1 MKRSFLSKL
10 HTNSIYYIAAALL
23 LLIGVPL
30 YQYMVLLPLGYSDA
44 LTFAEGGAF
53 APYISW
59 IGAHPIAFLG
69 YRALSVIAFAAPSS
83 LPFTLFRIIVA
94 QAILGIEEVEHTE
107 YATEERNEE
116 EQPQQEAVQ
125 KIEKPA
131 GELLERNA
139 KD

>member
-1 MKRSFLSKL
+1 MKRSFLAKL
-10 HTNSIYYIAAALL
+10 HTNGIYYIAGALL

-44 LTFAEGGAF
+44 LTLAEGGAF
-53 APYISW
+53 APYLSW

-69 YRALSVIAFAAPSS
+69 YRALSIIAFATLIS

-94 QAILGIEEVEHTE
+94 QEILGIEEVEHAE
-107 YATEERNEE
+107 YATEE
-116 EQPQQEAVQ
+116 VQ

-131 GELLERNA
+131 GELLER
-139 KD
+139 